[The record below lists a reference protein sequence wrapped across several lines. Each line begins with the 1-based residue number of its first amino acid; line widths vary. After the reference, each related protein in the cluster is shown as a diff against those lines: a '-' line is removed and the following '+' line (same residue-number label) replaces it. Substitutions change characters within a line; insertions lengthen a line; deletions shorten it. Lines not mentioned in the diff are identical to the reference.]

1 MEATAPTCIWTG
13 RKVLD
18 GTAKPEKM
26 TIMRSDAQK
35 IDGGYIAE
43 FTVGRELKAA
53 DRFAFDVV
61 VTDGEKKA
69 AFNDKK
75 MSQEDSSRYFAV
87 AMTKPYMTVSN
98 GTIAIDGEEDALWG
112 EGRRGTLTIVTG
124 VPEASAAGKL
134 LWDKDYLY
142 LWMEDN
148 DSSLISLPKQRTCR
162 ILWRYL

>member
-1 MEATAPTCIWTG
+1 MKIKVTVKDETEDGSDGVDLYLDWTNG
-13 RKVLD
+13 SD

-35 IDGGYIAE
+35 TDGGYIAE

-75 MSQEDSSRYFAV
+75 MSQEDSSQYFAV
-87 AMTKPYMTVSN
+87 AMTKPY
-98 GTIAIDGEEDALWG
+98 ID
-112 EGRRGTLTIVTG
+112 RKSV
-124 VPEASAAGKL
+124 V
-134 LWDKDYLY
+134 
-142 LWMEDN
+142 
-148 DSSLISLPKQRTCR
+148 
-162 ILWRYL
+162 